1 MRGGMLHCRMDAGWM
16 LAGIGI
22 RQTVAVLASL
32 GHHRFVVPETE
43 LSPEIRKT
51 GHCTADLAVANC
63 G

>member
-1 MRGGMLHCRMDAGWM
+1 MDAGWM
-16 LAGIGI
+16 VAGIGI

-32 GHHRFVVPETE
+32 GHHRFVIPETE

-51 GHCTADLAVANC
+51 GHRMAALAVANC